1 MMCPLHLPAFPLL
14 ELVLVALAIWLLL
27 TVARKRHHPHKPRH
41 DAALR
46 LLEERYVKGE
56 IDRDEFHAKKADLLD

>member
-1 MMCPLHLPAFPLL
+1 MICPFPFSVPLL
-14 ELVLVALAIWLLL
+14 ELVLIALALWLILAAL
-27 TVARKRHHPHKPRH
+27 RKRHPHKPRH
-41 DAALR
+41 EGALR